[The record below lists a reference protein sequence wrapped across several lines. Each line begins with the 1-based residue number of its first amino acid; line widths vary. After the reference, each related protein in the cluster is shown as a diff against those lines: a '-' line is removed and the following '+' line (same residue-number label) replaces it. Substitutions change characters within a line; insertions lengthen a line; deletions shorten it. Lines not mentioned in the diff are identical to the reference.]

1 MFERVHSY
9 VKRTLFSFVRIGK
22 FREDKSCAILVGLN
36 KDLAIMLN
44 INFILLNKNNNC
56 SQNEEMKAQILDK
69 YKEACLYCHS
79 SHYGKMSL
87 LSQKNILVDAIF
99 CILLHL

>member
-1 MFERVHSY
+1 
-9 VKRTLFSFVRIGK
+9 
-22 FREDKSCAILVGLN
+22 
-36 KDLAIMLN
+36 MLN

-79 SHYGKMSL
+79 IHYGEMSL
-87 LSQKNILVDAIF
+87 LSQKTSLLMQYSVYF
-99 CILLHL
+99 CIYRIDKQK

>member
-1 MFERVHSY
+1 MCNLGRIEQRFSY
-9 VKRTLFSFVRIGK
+9 YAEYQLHF
-22 FREDKSCAILVGLN
+22 AQQ
-36 KDLAIMLN
+36 
-44 INFILLNKNNNC
+44 NNNC

-79 SHYGKMSL
+79 SHYGEMSL

-99 CILLHL
+99 CILLYL

>member
-1 MFERVHSY
+1 
-9 VKRTLFSFVRIGK
+9 
-22 FREDKSCAILVGLN
+22 
-36 KDLAIMLN
+36 MLN

-79 SHYGKMSL
+79 SHYGEMSL
-87 LSQKNILVDAIF
+87 LSQKKTSLLMQYSVYF
-99 CILLHL
+99 CI

>member
-1 MFERVHSY
+1 M
-9 VKRTLFSFVRIGK
+9 
-22 FREDKSCAILVGLN
+22 VGLN

-79 SHYGKMSL
+79 SLYGKCLYYHKKTSL
-87 LSQKNILVDAIF
+87 LMQYSVYF
-99 CILLHL
+99 CIYIIDKQK